1 MKENPKLQR
10 LDPESEACFETL
22 RARILEELAS
32 RLAFGDD
39 PTTPDGQEA
48 LSEQIADAVLD
59 CFVVRKRIAPR
70 YRWLDQ
76 PRN

>member
-1 MKENPKLQR
+1 MQEHPEPQR
-10 LDPESEACFETL
+10 LDPESEACFEAL

-32 RLAFGDD
+32 RVAFGDD

-48 LSEQIADAVLD
+48 LSELIADAVLD
-59 CFVVRKRIAPR
+59 CFVVKKRIAPR

-76 PRN
+76 Q